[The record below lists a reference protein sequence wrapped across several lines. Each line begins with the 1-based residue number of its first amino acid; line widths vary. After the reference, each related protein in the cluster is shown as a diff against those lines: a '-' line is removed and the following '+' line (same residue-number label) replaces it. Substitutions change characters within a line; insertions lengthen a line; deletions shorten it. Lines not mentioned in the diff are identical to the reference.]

1 MAQRKMR
8 LGGLAVGLALALLAL
23 GQFGTI
29 QAGAGRDFSRCVQSC
44 NETRS
49 ACRTQCKVD
58 CDLLFPKGADR
69 DACDDGCADTCSG
82 NSQECKVICQNIKN
96 PPSEPEP

>member
-49 ACRTQCKVD
+49 SCKIQCSVD
-58 CDLLFPKGADR
+58 CDLLFPAGSDR
-69 DACDDGCADTCSG
+69 KACKNACADMCIE

>member
-1 MAQRKMR
+1 MAA
-8 LGGLAVGLALALLAL
+8 GIALALLAF

-29 QAGAGRDFSRCVQSC
+29 QASAGRDFSRCVQSC

-49 ACRTQCKVD
+49 LCKTQCNVD
-58 CDLLFPKGADR
+58 CDLLFPPGADR
-69 DACDDGCADTCSG
+69 DACDDACAETCSEI
-82 NSQECKVICQNIKN
+82 SQECKVTCKNIKN